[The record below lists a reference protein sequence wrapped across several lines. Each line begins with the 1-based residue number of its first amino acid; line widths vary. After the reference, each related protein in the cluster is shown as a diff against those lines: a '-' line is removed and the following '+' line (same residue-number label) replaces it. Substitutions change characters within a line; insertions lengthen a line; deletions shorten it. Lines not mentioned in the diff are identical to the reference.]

1 MSENLQTRTRPVP
14 GNRPVLNTV
23 ETSATGRNASPA
35 ATARTGGTAT
45 VNDGDDP
52 VTAWLLQRDDLDTTE
67 FHVLFAIHKLRARR
81 RQAGWITHGDLCRST
96 SLAPAA
102 LGRVL
107 KALRERGLVW
117 MAPHPVKTRY
127 ARYLLIVQ

>member
-1 MSENLQTRTRPVP
+1 MNNV
-14 GNRPVLNTV
+14 G
-23 ETSATGRNASPA
+23 TSATGRHASPA
-35 ATARTGGTAT
+35 ATARTGETGT
-45 VNDGDDP
+45 VDDGDDP

-81 RQAGWITHGDLCRST
+81 GKAGWITHGDLCRST

-107 KALRERGLVW
+107 KVLRERGLVW